1 MFGNPTKAFP
11 RMWGNS
17 KDQSTSNSTKYI
29 KMLNVV
35 EHILAGF
42 DLLILIGDVLMQRTV
57 GYILLEWNNRFRERN
72 HF

>member
-1 MFGNPTKAFP
+1 
-11 RMWGNS
+11 MWGNS
-17 KDQSTSNSTKYI
+17 KVHRTHSYLTKYI
-29 KMLNVV
+29 KMLNVA